1 MSEAST
7 DRMPDRRARKWRVL
21 SLFSGL
27 LLTACFFLPAVQGCN
42 VPIVPA
48 TSLVDALSEAWSAS
62 WPIEVLAIVA
72 TYFVAYPFGAALMIG
87 ALAVLVAWPRLQK
100 ASTLA
105 VIVLLAYA
113 AIVVLVFTL
122 WQGFT
127 RGWFPSASITEDC
140 VALVIGLLCPP
151 LLLTGMVF
159 AICRRHQRRLC
170 LWFLGGLSGLIWFG
184 FWLVFGDPLYGLYL
198 SLAACLIIM
207 LASVGEAAVL
217 TNQSWLRTLGQMLTC
232 RLAPFY
238 ESKGH
243 CPGCDYYLY
252 GLTEQ
257 RCPECG
263 RAFAFDELGVTPA
276 ELNFASTPPVP

>member
-1 MSEAST
+1 MPEPSNKHL
-7 DRMPDRRARKWRVL
+7 PDRRARKWRVL

-27 LLTACFFLPAVQGCN
+27 LLTTCFFLPAVQGCN
-42 VPIVPA
+42 EPIVPA
-48 TSLVDALSEAWSAS
+48 TSLIEALNEARNGS
-62 WPIEVLAIVA
+62 WPIEALVVVA
-72 TYFVAYPFGAALMIG
+72 VYFVAYAFGAALLIG
-87 ALAVLVAWPRLQK
+87 ALATIVAWPKLQK

-105 VIVLLAYA
+105 VIFLLGYA

-122 WQGFT
+122 REGVAS
-127 RGWFPSASITEDC
+127 GWATSPWTTQDC
-140 VALVIGLLCPP
+140 VNLVLNVLCPP
-151 LLLTGMVF
+151 LLLTGMVL
-159 AICRRHQRRLC
+159 AIRRRHQCRLC

-198 SLAACLIIM
+198 SLAACLIIV
-207 LASVGEAAVL
+207 LASVGEAAAL
-217 TNQSWLRTLGQMLTC
+217 TDQSWLRTFGQMLTC
-232 RLAPFY
+232 RLAPFC

-263 RAFAFDELGVTPA
+263 RPFTFDELGATPA
-276 ELNFASTPPVP
+276 ELSFASTPPVP